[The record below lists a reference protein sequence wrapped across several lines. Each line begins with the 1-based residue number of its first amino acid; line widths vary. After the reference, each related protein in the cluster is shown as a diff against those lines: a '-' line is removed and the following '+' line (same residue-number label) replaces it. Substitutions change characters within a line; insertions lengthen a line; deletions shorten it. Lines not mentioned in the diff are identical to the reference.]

1 MSFDLTPDGMSSRQS
16 AAPDQNM
23 RKSLMTTR
31 TRREPLRNSPINAV
45 AWKGLVAVS
54 CGHYANLD

>member
-16 AAPDQNM
+16 ATPDQNM
-23 RKSLMTTR
+23 RKSLMETR
-31 TRREPLRNSPINAV
+31 TRREPLRTPPINAV